1 MLRLNFRNFRLTP
14 TPFCNYIHSN
24 AVRTK
29 LHSTNQALGD
39 LSKSGRIDEARHL
52 FDEMPERDEF
62 TWNTMIV
69 AYSISGRLSD
79 AKQLFRLNP
88 VKSTISWN
96 ALISGHCKYGSSEDE
111 ALSLFWG
118 MQLEGRHVNEYTLG
132 SVLRMCA
139 SLGLLQRGEQ
149 IHGCTVKT
157 GFDLDVSVV
166 NGLLAMY
173 ALCRR
178 ISSAEYLFGTMPGER
193 RNNVTWT
200 SMLTGY
206 SKNGFAY
213 KAIECFR
220 EMRREGNG
228 ANQFTFPSV
237 LTACGAV
244 SARRVGVQVHGCV
257 VKSGFKTNIFV
268 QSAVI
273 AMYAKCRDLET
284 ARVLLQ
290 DMEVDD
296 VVSWNSMVVECVREG
311 LREEAL
317 SLFKRMHE
325 RDMKIDEFTIP
336 SVLNCFALCRT
347 EMKVASSVHC
357 LIVKTG
363 YGTHKLVN
371 NALVDMYA
379 KRGTMDSA
387 LKVFERMVEKDVI
400 SWTALV
406 TGNTHNGSY
415 EEALKL
421 FCNMRA
427 EGGISPDQIVT
438 ASVLSASAELTLLEF
453 GQQVHGNYIKSGFP
467 ASLSVDNS
475 LVTMYTKC
483 GSLEDANAVFNS
495 MEAKD
500 LITWTALIVGYAKN
514 GKAKDSLQSYKL
526 MIDNHITPDYVTFI
540 GLLFACSHAGLTEE
554 AQHYFDS
561 MRTVYRIKPGP
572 EHYACMIDLYGR
584 SGDFAKAEELLNQME
599 VEPDATV
606 WKAILAASR
615 KHGNIE
621 NGERAARTL
630 MELEPNNAVPYVLL
644 SNMYSAAGRQEE
656 AANVRRLMKSR
667 NISKE
672 PGCSWVEGRGIV
684 HSFMSE
690 DRRHPRMVEIYSKVD
705 EMMLLIREAG
715 YQPDMSFALHD
726 LDKEGKE
733 LGLAYHSEKLAVAF
747 GLLAVPSGAP
757 IRIIKNLRV
766 CGDCHS
772 AMKYISR
779 VYLRHIILRDSN
791 CFHHFRDGNCSCGD
805 YW

>member
-1 MLRLNFRNFRLTP
+1 MLRLNFRNCRLTS
-14 TPFCNYIHSN
+14 TPYRNYIYTN

-29 LHSTNQALGD
+29 LHLTNLELGD
-39 LSKSGRIDEARHL
+39 LSKSGRINEARQL
-52 FDEMPERDEF
+52 FDKMPERDEF

-69 AYSISGRLSD
+69 AYSTSGRLSD
-79 AKQLFRLNP
+79 AEKLFRRNP
-88 VKSTISWN
+88 MKNTISWN
-96 ALISGHCKYGSSEDE
+96 ALISGHCKYGSEDE
-111 ALSLFWG
+111 ALSLFWE
-118 MQLEGRHVNEYTLG
+118 MQFEGRSFNEYTLG

-139 SLGLLQRGEQ
+139 SLGLLLRGEQ
-149 IHGCTVKT
+149 IHGCIVKT
-157 GFDLDVSVV
+157 GFDLDVNVV

-173 ALCRR
+173 ATCRR
-178 ISSAEYLFGTMPGER
+178 ISEAEYLFETMHGE

-206 SKNGFAY
+206 SRNGFAY

-220 EMRREGNG
+220 DMRREGKES
-228 ANQFTFPSV
+228 NQFTFPSV

-244 SARRVGVQVHGCV
+244 SALRVGVQVHGCI
-257 VKSGFKTNIFV
+257 VKSGFKSNIFV

-284 ARVLLQ
+284 ARALLQ

-311 LREEAL
+311 LKEEAL
-317 SLFKRMHE
+317 SLFGRMHE

-336 SVLNCFALCRT
+336 SVLNCFASSRSS
-347 EMKVASSVHC
+347 EMKIASSVHC

-379 KRGTMDSA
+379 KRGLMDSA
-387 LKVFERMVEKDVI
+387 VKVFERMVEKDVI
-400 SWTALV
+400 SWTALI
-406 TGNTHNGSY
+406 TGNGSY

-421 FCNMRA
+421 FCKMRG

-495 MEAKD
+495 MEIKD

-514 GKAKDSLQSYKL
+514 GKAKDSLESYKL
-526 MIDNHITPDYVTFI
+526 MIDNHITPDYITFI
-540 GLLFACSHAGLTEE
+540 GLLFACSHAGLIEE
-554 AQHYFDS
+554 AEHYFDS
-561 MRTVYRIKPGP
+561 MRTVYRITPGP

-584 SGDFAKAEELLNQME
+584 SGDFRKLEELLNQME

-615 KHGNIE
+615 KHGNIA
-621 NGERAARTL
+621 NGERAAKTL

-656 AANVRRLMKSR
+656 AANVRRLMKTR
-667 NISKE
+667 NINKE
-672 PGCSWVEGRGIV
+672 PGCSWVEGKGIV

-690 DRRHPRMVEIYSKVD
+690 DRKHPRMVEIYSKVD
-705 EMMLLIREAG
+705 EMMLLIKEAG
-715 YQPDMSFALHD
+715 YIPDMSFALHD

>member
-1 MLRLNFRNFRLTP
+1 MLRLNFRNCRLTS
-14 TPFCNYIHSN
+14 TPSSNYIHSY
-24 AVRTK
+24 AVRTN
-29 LHSTNQALGD
+29 LHLTNQTLGD
-39 LSKSGRIDEARHL
+39 LSKSGRIDEARQL
-52 FDEMPERDEF
+52 FDEMPEKDEF

-69 AYSISGRLSD
+69 AYSTSGRLSD
-79 AKQLFRLNP
+79 AKQLFRRNP
-88 VKSTISWN
+88 VKNTISWN
-96 ALISGHCKYGSSEDE
+96 ALISGHCKYGSEDE
-111 ALSLFWG
+111 AFSLFWE
-118 MQLEGRHVNEYTLG
+118 MQLEGRRFNEYTLG
-132 SVLRMCA
+132 SVLRMCGA

-149 IHGCTVKT
+149 IHGCIVKT
-157 GFDLDVSVV
+157 GFDLDVGVV

-178 ISSAEYLFGTMPGER
+178 ISEAEYLFETMQGE

-220 EMRREGNG
+220 DMRREGNQS
-228 ANQFTFPSV
+228 NQFTFPSV

-244 SARRVGVQVHGCV
+244 SARRVGVQVHGCI

-268 QSAVI
+268 QSALI

-284 ARVLLQ
+284 ARALLQ

-311 LREEAL
+311 LKEEAM
-317 SLFKRMHE
+317 SLFGRMHE

-336 SVLNCFALCRT
+336 SVLNCFANSRT
-347 EMKVASSVHC
+347 EMKIASSVHC

-363 YGTHKLVN
+363 YGTYKLVN
-371 NALVDMYA
+371 NSLVDMYA
-379 KRGTMDSA
+379 KRGIVDSA
-387 LKVFERMVEKDVI
+387 LKVFEGMIEKDVI

-421 FCNMRA
+421 FRNMRA

-467 ASLSVDNS
+467 SSLSVDNS

-495 MEAKD
+495 MEIKD

-526 MIDNHITPDYVTFI
+526 MIGSGITPDYVTFI
-540 GLLFACSHAGLTEE
+540 GLLFACSHAGLIEE
-554 AQHYFDS
+554 AQSYFDS
-561 MRTVYRIKPGP
+561 MRTVYRITPGP

-584 SGDFAKAEELLNQME
+584 SGDFTKAEELLNQME

-621 NGERAARTL
+621 NGERAAKTL

-672 PGCSWVEGRGIV
+672 PGCSWVEGKGRV

-690 DRRHPRMVEIYSKVD
+690 DRRHPRKVEIYSKVD
-705 EMMLLIREAG
+705 EMMLLIKEAG
-715 YQPDMSFALHD
+715 YLPDMSFALHD